1 MVLTAPRDARS
12 PDGAP
17 AHGATLS
24 MKGDPGGNLAD
35 EHGFSAV
42 ASKSPVVDDAWW
54 KGSNLVRTLEAWPLI
69 QETLIP
75 SKWTGLGQNVVRT
88 TPSRDI
94 RQLKF

>member
-1 MVLTAPRDARS
+1 MKQPFARLRRLMSKSQTCITAMVLTAPRDARS

-42 ASKSPVVDDAWW
+42 ASKSPVVDDA
-54 KGSNLVRTLEAWPLI
+54 
-69 QETLIP
+69 
-75 SKWTGLGQNVVRT
+75 
-88 TPSRDI
+88 
-94 RQLKF
+94 